1 MNKSTITFQELW
13 SLIGELQAINIRENK
28 AIFCLD
34 IFHSSID
41 LEYFEDGYKMSAIKS
56 LREPTDKVSI
66 DAKDELDITRGYY
79 TIKLWL
85 GYMSNKKSDA
95 MTHRL

>member
-1 MNKSTITFQELW
+1 MNNSTITFQELW

-41 LEYFEDGYKMSAIKS
+41 LEYFEDGYKVTPIIK
-56 LREPTDKVSI
+56 EPTDKVSI

-79 TIKLWL
+79 TIKMWL
-85 GYMSNKKSDA
+85 GYMSHKKSDA
-95 MTHRL
+95 MTHRPF